1 MITRRLND
9 LCLPSA
15 EDTDVTELYR
25 LTKSHDPMAKH
36 SPLVSHDPVGTSH
49 NSEISSTQASCDPI
63 KLPSHDSLVLASHD
77 PLSLASCDQVAPA
90 SHDPVKPAL
99 HDPVAS
105 YDMDTLMASLS
116 VFDATHLGRLGTA
129 VSMETSSMIIM

>member
-1 MITRRLND
+1 MVTRRLND

-15 EDTDVTELYR
+15 EDTDVTKLYHP
-25 LTKSHDPMAKH
+25 TESHDPMAKH

-49 NSEISSTQASCDPI
+49 DSELPITQATCDPT
-63 KLPSHDSLVLASHD
+63 KLALQDSLASHD
-77 PLSLASCDQVAPA
+77 PSPLVSCDPVSG
-90 SHDPVKPAL
+90 SH
-99 HDPVAS
+99 
-105 YDMDTLMASLS
+105 DMDTLMASLS